1 MRVRVLLI
9 FFFGN
14 IKLILHFHTNNFKYP
29 ALIFHFQNNFKYNAL
44 KLHLTN
50 KNILTWKQ
58 SRKRRTIYINIS
70 GFTLL
75 QFPFN
80 STAKRVFIKIRPQ
93 SKGKYLKTSL
103 NSEILLT
110 GQEIG
115 SKRPCFCYSRTI
127 QRLNRT
133 PNSIYLKCRK
143 QFIPASFAS
152 PQRKAYYRDIV
163 GLPSASQPRFS

>member
-29 ALIFHFQNNFKYNAL
+29 ALIFHL
-44 KLHLTN
+44 ITN